1 MSETKIINH
10 WIDGDFQPSASDRF
24 GNIYNPATGAVIAKL
39 PMGGVAD
46 LETAVKSARHA
57 FHSWS
62 TTSITKRAQLM
73 FKFKELLELHRDEL
87 VDIVSLEHGKVIP
100 DAAGSLQRGIE
111 VIEFAC
117 GIPHLLKGE
126 FSEQVGTG
134 VDCYSMRQP
143 IGVCAG
149 VTPFNFPAMV
159 PMWMFPIAIVC
170 GNCFILKPS
179 EKDPSCSVK
188 LAELLK
194 EAGLPDGVMNVVH
207 GDKEMVD
214 AILEHPD
221 IATFSFVGSTPVAE
235 YVYNKASSSGKR
247 VQALGGAKNHAVVM
261 PDADLEQTAN
271 AIIGAAYGSAGER
284 CMAISAVIAV
294 DSIAEPLKEILVR
307 KMGALKIGPGNDPS
321 NDMGPLITKEHK
333 KKVLNYIQDGVSAGA
348 ELVIDGREHPITNGG
363 EGFFL
368 GPSLFDRVS
377 PDMKIYLEEIFGP
390 VLVMLRAKDFQ
401 QALDLVNNNRF
412 GNGVAVFTSNGSIA
426 REFTNKVQIGMVG
439 VNVAIPVPL
448 AFYSFGGWKDS
459 IYGSSNIYGMDGV
472 RFFTKLK
479 TVTTRWPDLDQS
491 SAVDLSMPIVE

>member
-1 MSETKIINH
+1 MTEIKIINH
-10 WIDGDFQPSASDRF
+10 WIDGNFQPSASDRF
-24 GNIYNPATGAVIAKL
+24 GNVYNPATGAVITKV
-39 PMGGVAD
+39 PMGGAAD
-46 LETAVKSARHA
+46 LESAVKSARHA

-87 VDIVSLEHGKVIP
+87 VDIISLEHGKVIP

-111 VIEFAC
+111 VVEFAC

-333 KKVLNYIQDGVSAGA
+333 KKVMNYIQDGVSAGA

-479 TVTTRWPDLDQS
+479 TVTTRWPDLNQS
-491 SAVDLSMPIVE
+491 SAVDLSMPTVE

>member
-1 MSETKIINH
+1 MTEIKIINH
-10 WIDGDFQPSASDRF
+10 WIDGNFQPSASDRF

-39 PMGGVAD
+39 PMGGAAD

-87 VDIVSLEHGKVIP
+87 VDIISLEHGKVIP

-111 VIEFAC
+111 VVEFAC

-333 KKVLNYIQDGVSAGA
+333 KKVMNYIQDGVSAGA

-491 SAVDLSMPIVE
+491 SAVDLSMPTVE

>member
-1 MSETKIINH
+1 MNETQIINH
-10 WIDGDFQPSASDRF
+10 WINGDFQPSVSNRF
-24 GNIYNPATGAVIAKL
+24 GDVYNPATGAVIAKL
-39 PMGGVAD
+39 PMGGASD
-46 LETAVKSARHA
+46 LEKAVKSAKHA

-73 FKFKELLELHRDEL
+73 FKFKELLELRRDEL
-87 VDIVSLEHGKVIP
+87 IEIISLEHGKVIP
-100 DAAGSLQRGIE
+100 DASGSLQRGIE
-111 VIEFAC
+111 VVEFAC

-134 VDCYSMRQP
+134 VDCYSLRQP

-188 LAELLK
+188 LAELLS
-194 EAGLPDGVMNVVH
+194 EAGFPDGVLNVVH

-214 AILEHPD
+214 AILNHPD

-235 YVYNKASSSGKR
+235 YVYNKASSAGKR

-294 DSIAEPLKEILVR
+294 DSVAEPLKKVLIPKIE
-307 KMGALKIGPGNDPS
+307 ALTIGPGKDPS

-333 KKVLNYIQDGVSAGA
+333 KKVMDYITSGESSGA
-348 ELVIDGREHPITNGG
+348 ELVIDGREHPITN
-363 EGFFL
+363 EDAGFFL
-368 GPSLFDRVS
+368 GPTLFDHVAA
-377 PDMKIYLEEIFGP
+377 DMSIYLEEIFGP
-390 VLVMLRAKDFQ
+390 VLVMLRAKNFQ
-401 QALDLVNNNRF
+401 QALDLVNNHRF
-412 GNGVAVFTSNGSIA
+412 GNGVAVFTSSGSIA
-426 REFTNKVQIGMVG
+426 REFSNRVQIGMVG
-439 VNVAIPVPL
+439 INVAIPVPL
-448 AFYSFGGWKDS
+448 SFYSFGGWKDS

-479 TVTTRWPDLDQS
+479 TITTRWPNLEES
-491 SAVDLSMPIVE
+491 SAVDLSMPTVK

>member
-1 MSETKIINH
+1 
-10 WIDGDFQPSASDRF
+10 
-24 GNIYNPATGAVIAKL
+24 
-39 PMGGVAD
+39 
-46 LETAVKSARHA
+46 
-57 FHSWS
+57 
-62 TTSITKRAQLM
+62 LM

-87 VDIVSLEHGKVIP
+87 VDIISLEHGKVIP

-111 VIEFAC
+111 VVEFAC

-235 YVYNKASSSGKR
+235 YVYSKASSSGKR

-333 KKVLNYIQDGVSAGA
+333 KKVMNYIQDGVSAGA

-390 VLVMLRAKDFQ
+390 VLVMLRAKNFQ

-479 TVTTRWPDLDQS
+479 TVTTRWPDLNQS

>member
-1 MSETKIINH
+1 MTETKIINH
-10 WIDGDFQPSASDRF
+10 WIDGGFQPSASDRF

-39 PMGGVAD
+39 PMGGAAD

-111 VIEFAC
+111 VVEFAC

-235 YVYNKASSSGKR
+235 YVYNKASSFGKR

-333 KKVLNYIQDGVSAGA
+333 KKVMNYIQDGVSAGA

-479 TVTTRWPDLDQS
+479 TVTTRWPDLNQS

>member
-1 MSETKIINH
+1 MTEIKIINH
-10 WIDGDFQPSASDRF
+10 WIDGNFQPSASDRF
-24 GNIYNPATGAVIAKL
+24 GNVYNPATGAVIAKL
-39 PMGGVAD
+39 PMGGAAD

-87 VDIVSLEHGKVIP
+87 VDIISLEHGKVIP

-111 VIEFAC
+111 VVEFAC

-333 KKVLNYIQDGVSAGA
+333 KKVMNYIQDGVSAGA

-479 TVTTRWPDLDQS
+479 TVTTRWPDLNQS

>member
-1 MSETKIINH
+1 MTETKIINH
-10 WIDGDFQPSASDRF
+10 WIDGGFQPSASDRF

-73 FKFKELLELHRDEL
+73 FKFKALLELHRDEL

-111 VIEFAC
+111 VVEFAC

-235 YVYNKASSSGKR
+235 YVYNKASSFGKR

-333 KKVLNYIQDGVSAGA
+333 KKVMNYIQDGVSAGA

-479 TVTTRWPDLDQS
+479 TVTTRWPDLNQS

>member
-1 MSETKIINH
+1 MTETKIINH

-24 GNIYNPATGAVIAKL
+24 GNIYNPATGAVISKL
-39 PMGGVAD
+39 PMGGAAD

-87 VDIVSLEHGKVIP
+87 VDIISLEHGKVIP

>member
-1 MSETKIINH
+1 
-10 WIDGDFQPSASDRF
+10 
-24 GNIYNPATGAVIAKL
+24 
-39 PMGGVAD
+39 
-46 LETAVKSARHA
+46 
-57 FHSWS
+57 
-62 TTSITKRAQLM
+62 M

-87 VDIVSLEHGKVIP
+87 VDIISLEHGKVIP

-111 VIEFAC
+111 VVEFAC

-179 EKDPSCSVK
+179 EKNPSCSVK

-235 YVYNKASSSGKR
+235 YVYNKASSFGKR

-333 KKVLNYIQDGVSAGA
+333 KKVMNYIQDGVSAGA

-479 TVTTRWPDLDQS
+479 TVTTRWPDLNQS

>member
-1 MSETKIINH
+1 MTETQIINH
-10 WIDGDFQPSASDRF
+10 WIDGGFQPSASDRF
-24 GNIYNPATGAVIAKL
+24 GNVYNPATGAVIAKL
-39 PMGGVAD
+39 PMGGAVD
-46 LETAVKSARHA
+46 LETAVKSAKHA

-87 VDIVSLEHGKVIP
+87 VDIISLEHGKVIP

-111 VIEFAC
+111 VVEFAC

-235 YVYNKASSSGKR
+235 YVYSKASSSGKR

-333 KKVLNYIQDGVSAGA
+333 KKVMNYIQDGVSAGA

-390 VLVMLRAKDFQ
+390 VLVMLRAKNFQ

-479 TVTTRWPDLDQS
+479 TVTTRWPDLNQS
-491 SAVDLSMPIVE
+491 SAVDLSMPTVE

>member
-10 WIDGDFQPSASDRF
+10 WIDGGFQPSASDRF

-39 PMGGVAD
+39 PMGGAAD

-87 VDIVSLEHGKVIP
+87 VDIISLEHGKVIP

-111 VIEFAC
+111 VVEFAC

-333 KKVLNYIQDGVSAGA
+333 KKVMNYIQDGVSAGA

-491 SAVDLSMPIVE
+491 SAVDLSMPTVE

>member
-10 WIDGDFQPSASDRF
+10 WIDGGFQPSASDRF

-39 PMGGVAD
+39 PMGGAAD

-111 VIEFAC
+111 VVEFAC

-333 KKVLNYIQDGVSAGA
+333 KKVMNYIQDGVSAGA

-448 AFYSFGGWKDS
+448 SFYSFGGWKDS

-491 SAVDLSMPIVE
+491 SAVDLSMPTVK

>member
-1 MSETKIINH
+1 MTEIKIINH
-10 WIDGDFQPSASDRF
+10 WIDGNFQPSVSDRF
-24 GNIYNPATGAVIAKL
+24 GNVYNPATGAVIAKL
-39 PMGGVAD
+39 PMGGAVD

-87 VDIVSLEHGKVIP
+87 VDIISLEHGKVIP

-111 VIEFAC
+111 VVEFAC

-321 NDMGPLITKEHK
+321 NDMGPLITKEHYK
-333 KKVLNYIQDGVSAGA
+333 KMKPTAYIINAARGNIVDEKDLNDALNENLIAGA
-348 ELVIDGREHPITNGG
+348 AIDVFSKEPAKENILFNNPKAILTPHIAASTTEASIVVAEMIANQISD
-363 EGFFL
+363 FL
-368 GPSLFDRVS
+368 L
-377 PDMKIYLEEIFGP
+377 
-390 VLVMLRAKDFQ
+390 
-401 QALDLVNNNRF
+401 
-412 GNGVAVFTSNGSIA
+412 NGVKKN
-426 REFTNKVQIGMVG
+426 
-439 VNVAIPVPL
+439 
-448 AFYSFGGWKDS
+448 
-459 IYGSSNIYGMDGV
+459 
-472 RFFTKLK
+472 
-479 TVTTRWPDLDQS
+479 TV
-491 SAVDLSMPIVE
+491 

>member
-1 MSETKIINH
+1 MNGTQIINH
-10 WIDGDFQPSASDRF
+10 WIDGDFQESESSRF
-24 GNIYNPATGAVIAKL
+24 GDIYNPATGEVIAKL
-39 PMGGVAD
+39 PMGGASD
-46 LETAVKSARHA
+46 LEKAVKSAKQA
-57 FHSWS
+57 FRSWS

-87 VDIVSLEHGKVIP
+87 VEIISREHGKVIP

-111 VIEFAC
+111 VVEFAC

-134 VDCYSMRQP
+134 VDCYSVRQP

-159 PMWMFPIAIVC
+159 PMWMFPIAIVS

-188 LAELLK
+188 LAELFS
-194 EAGLPDGVMNVVH
+194 EAGFPDGVMNVVH
-207 GDKEMVD
+207 GDKEMVN

-235 YVYNKASSSGKR
+235 YVYSKASSAGKR

-294 DSIAEPLKEILVR
+294 DTIAEPLKEILVQ
-307 KMGALKIGPGNDPS
+307 KIEALKIGPGNDLG

-333 KKVLNYIQDGVSAGA
+333 KKVIDYIKSGDSSGA
-348 ELVIDGREHPITNGG
+348 ELVIDGRDHPVTNEN

-368 GPSLFDRVS
+368 GPTLFDHVS
-377 PDMKIYLEEIFGP
+377 ADMSIYLEEIFGP
-390 VLVMLRAKDFQ
+390 VLVMLRATNFQ
-401 QALDLVNNNRF
+401 QALDLVNNHRF
-412 GNGVAVFTSNGSIA
+412 GNGVAVFTSSGSIA
-426 REFTNKVQIGMVG
+426 REFSNRVQIGMIG
-439 VNVAIPVPL
+439 INVAIPVPL
-448 AFYSFGGWKDS
+448 SFYSFGGWKDS

-479 TVTTRWPDLDQS
+479 TITTRWSDLEES
-491 SAVDLSMPIVE
+491 SSVDLSMPTAK

>member
-1 MSETKIINH
+1 MNGTQIINH
-10 WIDGDFQPSASDRF
+10 WIDGDFQESESSRF
-24 GNIYNPATGAVIAKL
+24 GDVYNPATGEVIAKL
-39 PMGGVAD
+39 PMGGASD
-46 LETAVKSARHA
+46 LEKAVKSAKQA
-57 FHSWS
+57 FRSWS

-87 VDIVSLEHGKVIP
+87 VEIISREHGKVIP

-111 VIEFAC
+111 VVEFAC

-134 VDCYSMRQP
+134 VDCYSVRQP

-188 LAELLK
+188 LAELFS
-194 EAGLPDGVMNVVH
+194 EAGFPDGVMNVVH

-214 AILEHPD
+214 AILDHPD

-235 YVYNKASSSGKR
+235 YVYSKASSAGKR

-294 DSIAEPLKEILVR
+294 DSVAEPLKEILIP
-307 KMGALKIGPGNDPS
+307 KIEALKIGPGNDLS

-333 KKVLNYIQDGVSAGA
+333 KKVMDYIKSGNSSGA
-348 ELVIDGREHPITNGG
+348 DLVIDGREHPITT
-363 EGFFL
+363 ESRGFFL
-368 GPSLFDRVS
+368 GPTLFDHVAA
-377 PDMKIYLEEIFGP
+377 DMSIYLEEIFGP
-390 VLVMLRAKDFQ
+390 VLVMLRAKNFQ
-401 QALDLVNNNRF
+401 QALDLVNNHRF
-412 GNGVAVFTSNGSIA
+412 GNGVAVFTSSGSIA
-426 REFTNKVQIGMVG
+426 REFSNRVQIGMVG
-439 VNVAIPVPL
+439 INVAIPVPL
-448 AFYSFGGWKDS
+448 SFYSFGGWKDS
-459 IYGSSNIYGMDGV
+459 IYGPSNIYGMDGV

-479 TVTTRWPDLDQS
+479 TITTRWPDLDEF
-491 SAVDLSMPIVE
+491 SAVDLSMPTVK

>member
-1 MSETKIINH
+1 M
-10 WIDGDFQPSASDRF
+10 
-24 GNIYNPATGAVIAKL
+24 
-39 PMGGVAD
+39 
-46 LETAVKSARHA
+46 
-57 FHSWS
+57 
-62 TTSITKRAQLM
+62 
-73 FKFKELLELHRDEL
+73 
-87 VDIVSLEHGKVIP
+87 LEH
-100 DAAGSLQRGIE
+100 A
-111 VIEFAC
+111 
-117 GIPHLLKGE
+117 
-126 FSEQVGTG
+126 
-134 VDCYSMRQP
+134 
-143 IGVCAG
+143 
-149 VTPFNFPAMV
+149 
-159 PMWMFPIAIVC
+159 
-170 GNCFILKPS
+170 
-179 EKDPSCSVK
+179 
-188 LAELLK
+188 
-194 EAGLPDGVMNVVH
+194 
-207 GDKEMVD
+207 
-214 AILEHPD
+214 D

-333 KKVLNYIQDGVSAGA
+333 KKVMNYIQDGVSAGA

-479 TVTTRWPDLDQS
+479 TVTTRWPDLNQS

>member
-10 WIDGDFQPSASDRF
+10 WIDGGFQPSASDRF

-39 PMGGVAD
+39 PMGGAAD
-46 LETAVKSARHA
+46 LETAVKSAKHA

-62 TTSITKRAQLM
+62 TTSITKRTQLM

-87 VDIVSLEHGKVIP
+87 VEIISLEHGKVIP

-111 VIEFAC
+111 VVEFAC

-134 VDCYSMRQP
+134 VDCYSLRQP

-194 EAGLPDGVMNVVH
+194 EAGLPNGVMNVVH

-235 YVYNKASSSGKR
+235 YVYNKASSAGKR

-294 DSIAEPLKEILVR
+294 DAIAEPLKEILIQ
-307 KMGALKIGPGNDPS
+307 KIETLKIGPGKDPN

-333 KKVLNYIQDGVSAGA
+333 QKVMDYIESGESSGA
-348 ELVIDGREHPITNGG
+348 ELVIDGREHPITNEGA
-363 EGFFL
+363 GFFL
-368 GPSLFDRVS
+368 GPTLFDRVS

-390 VLVMLRAKDFQ
+390 VLVMLRAKNFQ
-401 QALDLVNNNRF
+401 QALDLVNNHRF
-412 GNGVAVFTSNGSIA
+412 GNGVAVFTSSGSIA

-448 AFYSFGGWKDS
+448 SFYSFGGWKDS

-479 TVTTRWPDLDQS
+479 TVTTRWPDLNQS

>member
-1 MSETKIINH
+1 MTETKIINH
-10 WIDGDFQPSASDRF
+10 WIDGGFQPSASDRF

-39 PMGGVAD
+39 PMGGAAD

-111 VIEFAC
+111 VVEFAC

-333 KKVLNYIQDGVSAGA
+333 KKVMNYIQDGVSAGA

-459 IYGSSNIYGMDGV
+459 IYGFSNIYGMDGV

>member
-1 MSETKIINH
+1 MTETQIINH
-10 WIDGDFQPSASDRF
+10 WIDGGFQPSASDRF

-39 PMGGVAD
+39 PMGGASD
-46 LETAVKSARHA
+46 LETAVKSAKHA

-62 TTSITKRAQLM
+62 TTSITKRAKLM

-87 VDIVSLEHGKVIP
+87 VEIISLEHGKVIP

-111 VIEFAC
+111 VVDFAC

-134 VDCYSMRQP
+134 VDCYSLRQP

-188 LAELLK
+188 LAELLS

-214 AILEHPD
+214 AILEHPN

-235 YVYNKASSSGKR
+235 YVYNKASSAGKR

-261 PDADLEQTAN
+261 PDANLEQTAN

-294 DSIAEPLKEILVR
+294 DAIAEPLKEILIQ
-307 KMGALKIGPGNDPS
+307 KIETLKIGPGKDPN

-333 KKVLNYIQDGVSAGA
+333 QKVMDYIKSGESSGA
-348 ELVIDGREHPITNGG
+348 ELVIDGREHPITNEGA
-363 EGFFL
+363 GFFL
-368 GPSLFDRVS
+368 GPTLFDHVAA
-377 PDMKIYLEEIFGP
+377 DMKIYLEEIFGP
-390 VLVMLRAKDFQ
+390 VLVILRAKNFQ
-401 QALDLVNNNRF
+401 QALDLVNNHRF

-448 AFYSFGGWKDS
+448 SFYSFGGWKDS

-479 TVTTRWPDLDQS
+479 TVTTRWLDLDQS
-491 SAVDLSMPIVE
+491 SVVDLSMPTVE

>member
-1 MSETKIINH
+1 
-10 WIDGDFQPSASDRF
+10 
-24 GNIYNPATGAVIAKL
+24 
-39 PMGGVAD
+39 
-46 LETAVKSARHA
+46 
-57 FHSWS
+57 
-62 TTSITKRAQLM
+62 
-73 FKFKELLELHRDEL
+73 
-87 VDIVSLEHGKVIP
+87 
-100 DAAGSLQRGIE
+100 
-111 VIEFAC
+111 
-117 GIPHLLKGE
+117 
-126 FSEQVGTG
+126 
-134 VDCYSMRQP
+134 
-143 IGVCAG
+143 
-149 VTPFNFPAMV
+149 MV

-179 EKDPSCSVK
+179 EKDPSCSIK

-235 YVYNKASSSGKR
+235 YVYSKASSSGKR

-333 KKVLNYIQDGVSAGA
+333 KKVMNYIQDGVSSGA

-390 VLVMLRAKDFQ
+390 VLVMLRAKNFQ

-479 TVTTRWPDLDQS
+479 TVTTRWPDLNQS
-491 SAVDLSMPIVE
+491 SAVDLSMPTVE

>member
-1 MSETKIINH
+1 MTETQIINH
-10 WIDGDFQPSASDRF
+10 WIDGGFQPSASDRF
-24 GNIYNPATGAVIAKL
+24 GNVYNPATGAVIAKL
-39 PMGGVAD
+39 PMGGASD
-46 LETAVKSARHA
+46 LETAVKSAKHA

-62 TTSITKRAQLM
+62 TTSITKRAKLM

-87 VDIVSLEHGKVIP
+87 VEIISLEHGKVIP

-111 VIEFAC
+111 VVEFAC

-134 VDCYSMRQP
+134 VDCYSLRQP

-188 LAELLK
+188 LAELLS
-194 EAGLPDGVMNVVH
+194 EAGFPDGVMNVVH

-235 YVYNKASSSGKR
+235 YVYNKASSAGKR

-294 DSIAEPLKEILVR
+294 DAIAEPLKEILIQ
-307 KMGALKIGPGNDPS
+307 KIETLKIGPGKDPN

-333 KKVLNYIQDGVSAGA
+333 KKVMDYIESGESSGA
-348 ELVIDGREHPITNGG
+348 ELVIDGREHPITNEGA
-363 EGFFL
+363 GFFL

-390 VLVMLRAKDFQ
+390 VLVMLRAKNFQ
-401 QALDLVNNNRF
+401 QALDLVNNHRF
-412 GNGVAVFTSNGSIA
+412 GNGVAVFTSSGSIA

-448 AFYSFGGWKDS
+448 SFYSFGGWKDS

-479 TVTTRWPDLDQS
+479 TITTRWPDLDQS
-491 SAVDLSMPIVE
+491 SAVDLSMPTVE

>member
-1 MSETKIINH
+1 MTEIKIINH
-10 WIDGDFQPSASDRF
+10 WIDGNFQPSASDRF

-39 PMGGVAD
+39 PMGGAAD

-87 VDIVSLEHGKVIP
+87 VDIISLEHGKVIP

-111 VIEFAC
+111 VVEFAC

-333 KKVLNYIQDGVSAGA
+333 KKVMNYIQDGVSAGA

-479 TVTTRWPDLDQS
+479 TVTTRWPDLNQS

>member
-1 MSETKIINH
+1 
-10 WIDGDFQPSASDRF
+10 
-24 GNIYNPATGAVIAKL
+24 
-39 PMGGVAD
+39 
-46 LETAVKSARHA
+46 
-57 FHSWS
+57 
-62 TTSITKRAQLM
+62 
-73 FKFKELLELHRDEL
+73 
-87 VDIVSLEHGKVIP
+87 
-100 DAAGSLQRGIE
+100 
-111 VIEFAC
+111 
-117 GIPHLLKGE
+117 
-126 FSEQVGTG
+126 
-134 VDCYSMRQP
+134 
-143 IGVCAG
+143 
-149 VTPFNFPAMV
+149 
-159 PMWMFPIAIVC
+159 
-170 GNCFILKPS
+170 
-179 EKDPSCSVK
+179 
-188 LAELLK
+188 
-194 EAGLPDGVMNVVH
+194 MNVVH

-333 KKVLNYIQDGVSAGA
+333 KKVMNYIQDGVSAGA

-479 TVTTRWPDLDQS
+479 TVTTRWPDLNQS

>member
-1 MSETKIINH
+1 MTETKIINH
-10 WIDGDFQPSASDRF
+10 WIDGGFQPSASDRF

-39 PMGGVAD
+39 PMGGAAD

-111 VIEFAC
+111 VVEFAC

-333 KKVLNYIQDGVSAGA
+333 KKVMNYIQDGVSAGA

-479 TVTTRWPDLDQS
+479 TVTTRWPDLNQS
-491 SAVDLSMPIVE
+491 SAVDLSMPTVK